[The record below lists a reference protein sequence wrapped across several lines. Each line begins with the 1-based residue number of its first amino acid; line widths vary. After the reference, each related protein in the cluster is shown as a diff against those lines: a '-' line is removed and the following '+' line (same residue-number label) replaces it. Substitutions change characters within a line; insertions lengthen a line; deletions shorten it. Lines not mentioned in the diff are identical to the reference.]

1 SVLSIDLQ
9 PRIRPLEEGT
19 VEGEGTAKVLLLDL
33 SGVLSDEAPGLSVTT
48 APPRVPLLARVQEE
62 LRKAD
67 GDEHIKAMI
76 VRVNSPGG
84 TIPASDTLYREI
96 LEFKR
101 RKKIPVIAAIMDVG
115 ASGGYYAA
123 LAADTIVA
131 HPTAVTGSIGV
142 VMITVNAQG
151 L

>member
-1 SVLSIDLQ
+1 MRSIVLVGLLCAVLLAGCSVLSIDLQ

-67 GDEHIKAMI
+67 GDEHIMAMI

-84 TIPASDTLYREI
+84 TI
-96 LEFKR
+96 
-101 RKKIPVIAAIMDVG
+101 
-115 ASGGYYAA
+115 
-123 LAADTIVA
+123 
-131 HPTAVTGSIGV
+131 TA
-142 VMITVNAQG
+142 
-151 L
+151 